1 VVVVKGG
8 FEMVGMNQDLE
19 RRVSRAA
26 AVKLGAMAAAGAAA
40 AALAAPDSASADSVD
55 GSYEA
60 DSSLETFA
68 GPAYTTSNESGFDQ
82 GGADIGGVAFGVR
95 GRCVASNGA
104 DGSNDGTGNGIEG
117 YSGTGNG
124 VYGQS
129 SAIGVLGVTSQSS
142 GVGVKGAGTLT
153 ADGVFGTSG
162 GNGVHGQTTNASSG
176 VGVYGESAA
185 TGGTGVS
192 GLCHSTTSG
201 QGVLG
206 TGPVGVSGMAAGA
219 GPAGG
224 SGAGT
229 GVLGTTQNG
238 TGVQAQALGQSG
250 TGLVASAVGPTA
262 TAVSASN
269 PAGIGLSVAGI
280 NEFSRSGIATIKGTA
295 TSPKS
300 AVRVSGVLLG
310 PPSIVLATI
319 QTNNAPGVFIQSAVP
334 SVVNS
339 WITITLNQPVSKT
352 VKIGWF
358 IIN

>member
-1 VVVVKGG
+1 
-8 FEMVGMNQDLE
+8 MVGMNGDVE

-40 AALAAPDSASADSVD
+40 GALLAPDSASAGDTVD
-55 GSYEA
+55 GDFNA
-60 DSSLETFA
+60 DSTQQVIDSPGFVTI
-68 GPAYTTSNESGFDQ
+68 NENGFDL
-82 GGADIGGVAFGVR
+82 GGADIGGVLFGVR

-104 DGSNDGTGNGIEG
+104 DGSNDGTGDGVAG

-129 SAIGVLGVTSQSS
+129 SSIGVLGVTSQSS
-142 GVGVKGAGTLT
+142 GVGVKGEGTLT

-162 GNGVHGQTTNASSG
+162 GNGVHGQTTNAVSG
-176 VGVYGESAA
+176 AGVYGESAA

-250 TGLVASAVGPTA
+250 TGLVATAVGPTVA
-262 TAVSASN
+262 AVSASN
-269 PAGIGLSVAGI
+269 PAGIGITVAGI
-280 NEFSRSGIATIKGTA
+280 NEFSRSGIASVHGTA
-295 TSPKS
+295 TTPKS
-300 AVRVSGVLLG
+300 TIKVSGVLLG

-319 QTNNAPGVFIQSAVP
+319 QSKNAPGVFVQSAVP
-334 SVVNS
+334 DIAGSS
-339 WITITLNQPVSKT
+339 FTITLSQTVSVS

>member
-1 VVVVKGG
+1 
-8 FEMVGMNQDLE
+8 MVGMNGDVE

-40 AALAAPDSASADSVD
+40 AALAAPDSASASDTVD
-55 GSYEA
+55 GSFTA
-60 DSSLETFA
+60 DPTKQVIDEPGYQTV
-68 GPAYTTSNESGFDQ
+68 NESDFDL
-82 GGADIGGVAFGVR
+82 GGADIGGALFGVR

-104 DGSNDGTGNGIEG
+104 DGSNDGTGNGVEG

-162 GNGVHGQTTNASSG
+162 GNGVHGQTTNAVAG

-238 TGVQAQALGQSG
+238 TGVQAQALGPSG
-250 TGLVASAVGPTA
+250 TGLVATAVGPTVA
-262 TAVSASN
+262 AVSASN
-269 PAGIGLSVAGI
+269 PAGIGITVAGI
-280 NEFSRSGIATIKGTA
+280 NEFSRSGIASVHGTA

-300 AVRVSGVLLG
+300 TIKVPGVLLG

-319 QTNNAPGVFIQSAVP
+319 QSKNAPGVFVQSAVP
-334 SVVNS
+334 NTVDSS
-339 WITITLNQPVSKT
+339 FTITLSQAVSVS